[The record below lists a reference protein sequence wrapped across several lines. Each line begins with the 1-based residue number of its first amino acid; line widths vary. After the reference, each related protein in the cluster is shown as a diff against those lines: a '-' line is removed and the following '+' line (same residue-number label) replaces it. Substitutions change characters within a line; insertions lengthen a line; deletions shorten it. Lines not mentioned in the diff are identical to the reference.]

1 MKRIAVLLWLVLVLV
16 VSTHW
21 VGRAQQ
27 TAGQPA
33 PGSQGADD
41 PRFTGK
47 SVTMESKDLSI
58 ARRHFEA
65 GARSAWHSHDRGQLL
80 MVEDG
85 RMRTQKRGQAIKD
98 LVAGESDYTAPNVFH
113 WHGAVPGQALVQIN
127 VGFGGDT
134 KWMEKVTDAEYL
146 GKTK

>member
-1 MKRIAVLLWLVLVLV
+1 MKRVAVLLWLVLVLA

-27 TAGQPA
+27 TAGQPV
-33 PGSQGADD
+33 PGSQAADD

-65 GARSAWHSHDRGQLL
+65 GARSAWQSMWVICRRTLTQHSSRLKST
-80 MVEDG
+80 V
-85 RMRTQKRGQAIKD
+85 
-98 LVAGESDYTAPNVFH
+98 
-113 WHGAVPGQALVQIN
+113 
-127 VGFGGDT
+127 
-134 KWMEKVTDAEYL
+134 
-146 GKTK
+146 

>member
-1 MKRIAVLLWLVLVLV
+1 MLGLV
-16 VSTHW
+16 VSAHW

-80 MVEDG
+80 MVEEG
-85 RMRTQKRGQAIKD
+85 RMRTQKRGQAMQG
-98 LVAGESDYTAPNVFH
+98 LGVGAGDYTAPGQVTG
-113 WHGAVPGQALVQIN
+113 HGAVRCRAV
-127 VGFGGDT
+127 
-134 KWMEKVTDAEYL
+134 
-146 GKTK
+146 

>member
-1 MKRIAVLLWLVLVLV
+1 MKRIAVLLWLVLVLA

-27 TAGQPA
+27 PPA
-33 PGSQGADD
+33 AAAADD

-47 SVTMESKDLSI
+47 TVTMESKDLSI
-58 ARRHFEA
+58 ARRRFDA

-80 MVEDG
+80 MVEEG

-98 LVAGESDYTAPNVFH
+98 LGVGESDYAAPNIVH
-113 WHGAVPGQALVQIN
+113 WHGAVPGQALVQIT

-134 KWMEKVTDAEYL
+134 KWMEKVTDAEYQ